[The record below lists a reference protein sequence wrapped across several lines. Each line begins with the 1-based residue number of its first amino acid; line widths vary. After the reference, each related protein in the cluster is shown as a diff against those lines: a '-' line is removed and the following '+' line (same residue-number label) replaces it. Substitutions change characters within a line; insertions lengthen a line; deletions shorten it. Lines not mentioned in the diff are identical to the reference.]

1 MIEESVKVHDK
12 FSIEMKL
19 GFNVNQ
25 KQKISDFAINT
36 WFFIPNSLD
45 INPLTYEKK
54 DFYRDLKSNIRLITP
69 IFKLGDI
76 ASGPD
81 TPLLKLENS
90 IRSLSA
96 QPSRHHAAEY
106 EYHIKMFL
114 TILKSSLRDE
124 VARIGSNNSKEDLV
138 YLLSDYIDHI
148 ETIAR
153 RYRSLKQMIETPAVN
168 GELTNF
174 YSFGDEFMI
183 NVMEQHSFKLLKMIS
198 KVSHPG
204 MDELKDRLLNS
215 INREIGYK
223 KEHGLLVVEENEP
236 KGNRELI
243 FRLGMLKKFAE
254 NELFLTTDKKKDG
267 ILIEHVYYSIAAGLS
282 MVFATAVA
290 FSVQQKYGNFTMPF
304 FAALVVSYMLKDRI
318 KELGR
323 YYFAHKLVRRYFD
336 NKVMIRLKDN
346 VVGWSKEAMDFIAEP
361 KVPQEVIKIRD
372 RSSILEAN
380 NRSFSERILL
390 YRRLVRIYRNTLET
404 DIQYESSGIHDIIRF
419 NVSSLLTKMDNP
431 NFPLFAMDEK
441 DEVKVIKG
449 ERTYY
454 LNLIMQLKHEEQL
467 EYRRYRIALNR
478 KGILHI
484 EQFNK
489 K

>member
-12 FSIEMKL
+12 FSIEMKI
-19 GFNVNQ
+19 GFNVKQ
-25 KQKISDFAINT
+25 EQKISDFAINT

-69 IFKLGDI
+69 VYKLADI

-81 TPLLKLENS
+81 TPLLKLEDS
-90 IRSLSA
+90 IRNLSR

-114 TILKSSLRDE
+114 TILKSALRN
-124 VARIGSNNSKEDLV
+124 ATNLIGSNKDKDEVV
-138 YLLSDYIDHI
+138 YQLSDYIDHI
-148 ETIAR
+148 ETISR
-153 RYRSLKQMIETPAVN
+153 RYRALNQMIDTPAVN
-168 GELTNF
+168 GELGSF

-183 NVMEQHSFKLLKMIS
+183 NVMEQHSFKLLKLVS
-198 KVSHPG
+198 RNSHPG
-204 MDELKDRLLNS
+204 MDELKQRLLQS
-215 INREIGYK
+215 INREIRYK
-223 KEHGLLVVEENEP
+223 KEHGYLVVEENEP

-267 ILIEHVYYSIAAGLS
+267 ILIEQVYYSIAAGLS
-282 MVFATAVA
+282 MIFATAIA

-304 FAALVVSYMLKDRI
+304 FVALVVSYMLKDRI

-323 YYFAHKLVRRYFD
+323 YYFGHRLVRRYFD
-336 NKVMIRLKDN
+336 NKIMIRLKDN

-361 KVPQEVIKIRD
+361 KVPQEVIRIRD
-372 RSSILEAN
+372 RSLILEAN
-380 NRSFSERILL
+380 NRSFSERIIL
-390 YRRLVRIYRNTLET
+390 YRRLVRIYRNTPDT
-404 DIQYESSGIHDIIRF
+404 DVQYESSGINDIIRF

-431 NFPLFAMDEK
+431 NFPLFVVDEK

-478 KGILHI
+478 KGILHV
-484 EQFNK
+484 ERFNK